1 MAVLTSA
8 DWRTRRRWDLVFTV
22 SVGAAAVAILLT
34 QLGDLV
40 AATHSWRVW
49 LMAGLATLSGVLAFI
64 ERPPPGR
71 VPMVVCPT
79 ICFTFAILL
88 CWGPGP
94 AIAAQTFAVAFV
106 TWRLRCPPRE
116 AFEVATQYAVAMGAA
131 GVVLWIGQP
140 DPFQRNGPTNLLAD
154 AVTVTSACLTWLA
167 VFGILSFIST
177 WLRGSTASRE
187 AVLNQILFKAALL
200 LLSPVLAVAAHINVG
215 FVPLVFVPLF
225 AVQRMARLSAERD
238 RAARMDPLTKLAN
251 RTGLR
256 DGFEDLVTS
265 YHDGRRRQ
273 RPPARAT
280 LLVLD
285 LDRFKDV
292 NDALGHE
299 VGDQLLTAVA
309 ERISAVAP
317 KDATVGRL
325 GGDEFAML
333 TTTART
339 DEATRL
345 AQDIIAS
352 LAQPVVLDR
361 LRIDVTASVGI
372 ARHTDDKDDFA
383 DVMRHADVAMYDAKQ
398 RGDTVSVYTRRADRR
413 PERLGLLIDFREA
426 LESGD
431 RTQIAMH
438 YQPQVSIAT
447 GEVEGV
453 EALLRW
459 CHPVHGPIATP
470 DLLGVVERSSVMQM
484 LTARVISDVVMQV
497 ADWNEQGLVLRASLN
512 ISARDLYCDDIV
524 QHLARQLS
532 IHNVAPGQIQVE
544 ITESALLADPV
555 RAQATVGRIA
565 GLGVSVSLDDFGT
578 GYSSLQHLRKMPIS
592 EIKIDRTFVSGM
604 ADNRDDA
611 AIVRSTVEMAR
622 MLGIRTVA
630 EGVETEYTR
639 QLLAEAGCTSAQ
651 GWLTAK
657 PMPAVEITNWLTGR
671 LRAARP
677 EEGTIRGVPSSRA
690 RSSSGLIVAIPNR
703 S

>member
-1 MAVLTSA
+1 VAVLTSA
-8 DWRTRRRWDLVFTV
+8 EWRTRRRWDLAFAATV
-22 SVGAAAVAILLT
+22 GIAAAIILMT

-40 AATHSWRVW
+40 ASLSSWQVW
-49 LMAGLATLSGVLAFI
+49 LMAGLASLSGVLAFI

-88 CWGPGP
+88 CYGPGP
-94 AIAAQTFAVAFV
+94 AIAAQTFAVALV

-154 AVTVTSACLTWLA
+154 AVTVLVACLTWLA

-177 WLRGSTASRE
+177 WLRGSKASRE

-256 DGFEDLVTS
+256 DGFDDLVTS
-265 YHDGRRRQ
+265 YHDGRRQ
-273 RPPARAT
+273 RPPERAT
-280 LLVLD
+280 VLLLD

-299 VGDQLLTAVA
+299 VGDQLLIAVA
-309 ERISAVAP
+309 DRISAVPP
-317 KDATVGRL
+317 KDATVARL
-325 GGDEFAML
+325 GGDEFAIL
-333 TTTART
+333 TRTARAE
-339 DEATRL
+339 EATQL
-345 AQDIIAS
+345 AQDIVAA

-372 ARHTDDKDDFA
+372 ARHSDDQDDFA
-383 DVMRHADVAMYDAKQ
+383 DVMRQADVAMYDAKQ
-398 RGDTVSVYTRRADRR
+398 RGDTVAVYSRRTDCR

-459 CHPVHGPIATP
+459 CHPVHGSIATP
-470 DLLGVVERSSVMQM
+470 ELLGVVERSSVMQM
-484 LTARVISDVVMQV
+484 LTARVIEEVVMQV

-512 ISARDLYCDDIV
+512 ISARDLYCDNIV
-524 QHLARQLS
+524 QHLARQLAT
-532 IHNVAPGQIQVE
+532 HDVAPGQIQVE
-544 ITESALLADPV
+544 ITESALLADPI

-565 GLGVSVSLDDFGT
+565 ALGVSVSLDDFGT
-578 GYSSLQHLRKMPIS
+578 GYSSLQHLRKLPIS
-592 EIKIDRTFVSGM
+592 EIKIDRAFVTGM

-630 EGVETEYTR
+630 EGVENEYTR

-657 PMPAVEITNWLTGR
+657 PMPAIEITNWLAGR

-677 EEGTIRGVPSSRA
+677 TAGTIRGAPSPKAPPSG
-690 RSSSGLIVAIPNR
+690 GLIVAIPDR